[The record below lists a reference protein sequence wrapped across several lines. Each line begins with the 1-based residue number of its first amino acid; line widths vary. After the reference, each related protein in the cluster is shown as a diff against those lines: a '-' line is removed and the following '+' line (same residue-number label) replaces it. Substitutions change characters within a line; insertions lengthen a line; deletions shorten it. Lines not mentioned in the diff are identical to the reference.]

1 MVDLSFRNRRG
12 SRVGLLALA
21 ALFVAA
27 PAMAQPKGPGKTA
40 KPPEAV
46 PEPPPPPP
54 PDPAVV
60 AEQLAKDEARKHFDQ
75 GLALFDR
82 GSLEAAYPEFEKSI
96 SIYPTRAAIK
106 NAALCLRK
114 LNRFA
119 EAVEMNERLLAMPNV
134 SEEEKGIANAEL
146 AQLRPVVGNI
156 VIDGV
161 QSGATVAIDGKPE
174 GTTPLKG
181 PLHVAVGTRVVR
193 ILKAGFE
200 TFEQRV
206 EAPGGKEVTVRAVL
220 APLELSG
227 WLLVEEAS
235 GYNVDVVLDGVVVGK
250 TPWRGLIATGDHL
263 VVLRGDKRQ
272 GTQPARIEVKQSQVT
287 SMLVIAEELA
297 SDLKIK
303 SEMPGGEIRVDG
315 VLVGRDSWEGPV
327 RAGSHRIEIGG
338 NGYAMAERRIDVAS
352 GKTEMVTFAPT
363 VEAPRTFWEENPAFL
378 EAGAA
383 FALGPGFGGIAKNC
397 ADCSVVMGGFGTV
410 RGGIAVRNRWIVGLD
425 LGFLY
430 SQQTINSRTEL
441 IEPVGIDPYLA
452 QCIVDGA
459 TTDQCIKDDLRS
471 RGFTAGLGI
480 GVKFGEKFP
489 VGFRLGVGGFFG
501 VLADNRTGTAI
512 TQGPRALAGTFQG
525 TEYPITAVQGF
536 TLTAFY
542 VMPEVRA
549 GVRVKKNL
557 DVMLSLGGVLTVA
570 PSSLKWNPD
579 ASTFQAGSDGLAK
592 FSGSNDNGRDTTVAS
607 SVQFVGTGGLLVNY
621 RF

>member
-21 ALFVAA
+21 ALFVAV

-40 KPPEAV
+40 KPPEAA

-54 PDPAVV
+54 PDPAAQ
-60 AEQLAKDEARKHFDQ
+60 AEQLAKEEARKHFDQ

-82 GSLEAAYPEFEKSI
+82 GSLDAAYPEFEKSI

-119 EAVEMNERLLAMPNV
+119 EAVDMNERLLAMPNV

-146 AQLRPVVGNI
+146 TQLRPVVGNI

-161 QSGATVAIDGKPE
+161 QSGATVTIDGKPE

-272 GTQPARIEVKQSQVT
+272 GTQPARVEVKQSQVT
-287 SMLVIAEELA
+287 NMLVIAEELA

-303 SEMPGGEIRVDG
+303 SELPGGEIRVDG

-327 RAGSHRIEIGG
+327 RAGSHRVEIGG
-338 NGYAMAERRIDVAS
+338 NGYAMAERRIDVAP
-352 GKTEMVTFAPT
+352 GKTETLTFAPT

-383 FALGPGFGGIAKNC
+383 FVFGPGFGGIARNC
-397 ADCSVVMGGFGTV
+397 DACTISPAMGGIGMV
-410 RGGIAVRNRWIVGLD
+410 RGGIAVRNRWTVGFD
-425 LGFLY
+425 LGFTY
-430 SQQTINSRTEL
+430 TQQTFENRTAT
-441 IEPVGIDPYLA
+441 IEAVGIDPYPA
-452 QCIVDGA
+452 GCNDANGKTTNNCID
-459 TTDQCIKDDLRS
+459 DDLRS
-471 RGFTAGLGI
+471 RGVTAGI
-480 GVKFGEKFP
+480 AVGVKFGDKFP
-489 VGFRLGVGGFFG
+489 VGLRLGVGGVFG
-501 VLADNRTGTAI
+501 TIADNRTASLISLGRRQA
-512 TQGPRALAGTFQG
+512 AN
-525 TEYPITAVQGF
+525 PITYEGLPYEIERVQADGI
-536 TLTAFY
+536 TAFY
-542 VMPEVRA
+542 VMPEIRA
-549 GVRVKKNL
+549 GMRVKKNL
-557 DVMLSLGGVLTVA
+557 DVLVSIGGLLTVN
-570 PSSLKWNPD
+570 SKTFKWDPD
-579 ASTFQAGSDGLAK
+579 AGTFQAGSDGLAK
-592 FSGSNDNGRDTTVAS
+592 FADEDDTVAS
-607 SVQFVGTGGLLVNY
+607 STQFVGTAGLLMHY

>member
-1 MVDLSFRNRRG
+1 MVDFSYRMKRG
-12 SRVGLLALA
+12 TRVGLLALA

-27 PAMAQPKGPGKTA
+27 PVMAQPKGGGKA
-40 KPPEAV
+40 KPPETA
-46 PEPPPPPP
+46 PEPPPPL

-60 AEQLAKDEARKHFDQ
+60 AEQTAKEEAKKHFEQ

-82 GSLEAAYPEFEKSI
+82 GSLDAAYPEFDKSI
-96 SIYPTRAAIK
+96 SIFPTRAAIK

-119 EAVEMNERLLAMPNV
+119 EAVEMNERLLSMPNV
-134 SEEEKGIANAEL
+134 SEEEKAIANGEL

-156 VIDGV
+156 IIDGV
-161 QSGATVAIDGKPE
+161 QPGATVTIDGKPE

-206 EAPGGKEVTVRAVL
+206 EAPGGKEITVRAVL

-235 GYNVDVVLDGVVVGK
+235 GYNVDVVLDGNVVGK
-250 TPWRGLIATGDHL
+250 TPWRGLISTGEHI

-287 SMLVIAEELA
+287 NMLVIAEDLA
-297 SDLKIK
+297 SDLKVK
-303 SEMPGGEIRVDG
+303 SELPGGEIRVDG

-338 NGYAMAERRIDVAS
+338 NGYAMAERRVDVAP
-352 GKTEMVTFAPT
+352 GKTEVVTFAPT
-363 VEAPRTFWEENPAFL
+363 VEAPRTFWEENPPFL

-383 FALGPGFGGIAKNC
+383 FALGPGFGTSGE
-397 ADCSVVMGGFGTV
+397 DCPTCSLVMGGLGTV
-410 RGGIAVRNRWIVGLD
+410 RGGISVRNRWTVGFD
-425 LGFLY
+425 LGFSY
-430 SQQTINSRTEL
+430 AQQTIGARTL
-441 IEPVGIDPYLA
+441 SIKPVGFDDAYDS
-452 QCIVDGA
+452 QCGDKNNP
-459 TTDQCIKDDLRS
+459 TTDCIADDLVS
-471 RGFTAGLGI
+471 RGVTAGVGV
-480 GVKFGEKFP
+480 GVKFGDKFP
-489 VGFRLGVGGFFG
+489 VGFRVGVGGLFG
-501 VLADNRTGTAI
+501 AFEDNRSGKVFA
-512 TQGPRALAGTFQG
+512 QGGPTPAAKGELGPEYSVNALQAFN
-525 TEYPITAVQGF
+525 
-536 TLTAFY
+536 LTAFY

-557 DVMLSLGGVLTVA
+557 DVMISLGGLLTVA
-570 PSSLKWNPD
+570 PNKLRWDSNAAPFL
-579 ASTFQAGSDGLAK
+579 AGIDGLAR
-592 FSGSNDNGRDTTVAS
+592 FHSETEMVVANA
-607 SVQFVGTGGLLVNY
+607 VQFVGTAGLLANY